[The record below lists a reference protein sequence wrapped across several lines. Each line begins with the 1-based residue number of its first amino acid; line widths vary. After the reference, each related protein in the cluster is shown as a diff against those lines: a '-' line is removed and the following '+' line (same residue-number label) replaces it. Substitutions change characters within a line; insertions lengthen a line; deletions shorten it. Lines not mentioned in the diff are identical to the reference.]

1 LAAAPRPAYGARVGR
16 FPVLVV
22 LCALVLGCTSG
33 GARGNEQQALR
44 VLFVGNSL
52 TATNDLPATV
62 TAIARRE
69 RRTIE
74 TRMVAPGGVNLED
87 HWTFTGARDALAD
100 GRWDAVVLQQGPSAL
115 PESQANLKEWAQ
127 RWADEIR
134 AAGARPALLTVW
146 PESYRR
152 TYAFG
157 EVIRSYAN
165 AAAAAHAELFPAGVA
180 WRAAWRRSPRLPL
193 YGADGFHPSPLG
205 TYLTAVVVYRGLT
218 GALPTVRASTPARS
232 RVLRAAAAEAFAQR

>member
-1 LAAAPRPAYGARVGR
+1 VRR

-33 GARGNEQQALR
+33 GARGNEQASLR

-62 TAIARRE
+62 AAIARRE
-69 RRTIE
+69 GRTIE

-87 HWTFTGARDALAD
+87 HWTLTGARDALAD
-100 GRWDAVVLQQGPSAL
+100 ARWDAVVLQQGPSAL

-134 AAGARPALLTVW
+134 AAGARAALLTVW
-146 PESYRR
+146 PESYRK

-165 AAAAAHAELFPAGVA
+165 AATAAHAELFPAGVA
-180 WRAAWRRSPRLPL
+180 WRATWRRSPRLPL

-218 GALPTVRASTPARS
+218 GSLPVVRASTPAQA

>member
-1 LAAAPRPAYGARVGR
+1 L
-16 FPVLVV
+16 PVLVL

-33 GARGNEQQALR
+33 GARGNEQAALR

-52 TATNDLPATV
+52 TATNDLPAAV
-62 TAIARRE
+62 AAIGKRE
-69 RRTIE
+69 GRTIE

-87 HWTFTGARDALAD
+87 HWTLTGARETLAD
-100 GRWDAVVLQQGPSAL
+100 GHWDAVVLQQGPSAL
-115 PESQANLKEWAQ
+115 PESQANLKEWAE

-152 TYAFG
+152 AYAFG

-165 AAAAAHAELFPAGVA
+165 AATAAHAELFAAGVA
-180 WRAAWRRSPRLPL
+180 WRAAWRRLPRLPL
-193 YGADGFHPSPLG
+193 YGPDGFHPSPLG

-218 GALPTVRASTPARS
+218 GSLPVVRASTPVRA

>member
-1 LAAAPRPAYGARVGR
+1 VKR

-33 GARGNEQQALR
+33 GARGNEQASLR

-62 TAIARRE
+62 AAIARRE
-69 RRTIE
+69 SRTIE

-87 HWTFTGARDALAD
+87 HWTLTGARDALAD

-146 PESYRR
+146 PESYRK

-165 AAAAAHAELFPAGVA
+165 AATAAHAELFPAGVA

-193 YGADGFHPSPLG
+193 TARTGSTRRRWGRISPPSSSI
-205 TYLTAVVVYRGLT
+205 A
-218 GALPTVRASTPARS
+218 ASPGRS
-232 RVLRAAAAEAFAQR
+232 RSSAPRRWRRRACCVPPRPKRSHSVNGRRRAARPS